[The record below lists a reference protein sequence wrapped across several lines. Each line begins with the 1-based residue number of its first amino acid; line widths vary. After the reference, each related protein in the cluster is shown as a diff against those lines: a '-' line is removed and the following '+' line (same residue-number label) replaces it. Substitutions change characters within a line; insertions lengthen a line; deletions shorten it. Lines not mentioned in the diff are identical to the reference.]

1 MATFLYRLGRFA
13 FRRRWL
19 VTALWMAVLAAALTG
34 AATLSKPTSDAFSI
48 PGTPS
53 QEAIDL
59 LTERFPQASAGGASA
74 RMVFAAPAGR
84 KLTDPELRAAVEGAV
99 ALLRQAPQVASVSD
113 PFTSGAVNEAGA
125 VGFVQATYSV
135 PAPEV
140 TDAARTALTSVL
152 DKARAGG
159 LTAEVGGDV
168 LQVQSENSLTEVIGV
183 AVAAVVLVI
192 TFGSLVAAGLPLLT
206 ALLGIAISVC
216 AITAATGFLTLSSTT
231 PTLALMLGLAVA
243 IDYALFIVSR
253 YRHELASGRDP
264 EEAAGR
270 AVGTAGSAVV
280 FAGLTVVIALAALL
294 VVGVPFL
301 TQMGLAAA
309 GTVTVAVIIALTLLP
324 AMLGFAGR
332 RITAGRRRGSRTRPA
347 FGVRWAR
354 AVARRPVAA
363 LLIGVVGLG
372 VVAIP
377 ALELR
382 LGMPD
387 DGTAAPASTQ
397 RKAYDLLATGFGA
410 GFNAPLTVVVDA
422 GAGSAAAAADRA
434 AQLIR
439 GLDDVAA
446 VTAPVINAAEDTS
459 LLTVI
464 PRSGPGADATEN
476 LVHAIR
482 RHSDNVP
489 GATVGVTGLTAI
501 NIDISAKL
509 GDALL
514 PYLAIVVG
522 LAFVLLTLV
531 FRSLLVPLKA
541 TVGFL
546 LSIAATF
553 GAVVAVF
560 QWGWAADLIGL
571 EQTGPVISFLPIF
584 LVGIVFGLAMDYQ
597 VFLVTRMRE
606 DFVHGTDARQAVIT
620 GFGHGARVV
629 TAAAIIM
636 ISVFAGF
643 VLAPDPVVKSI
654 GFALGIAVLFDA
666 IVVRMTIVPAVMTL
680 FGRAAWWLP
689 AWLDRILPD
698 VDVEGEKLRHLL
710 DTAPT
715 AEGAA
720 PTAEAAAPTAEAAA
734 PTAEIAAPAGQVA
747 AHAEERAHSGEA
759 AVRAGEAAIRA
770 SEIAA
775 PAGESQ
781 VLAAEDGD
789 PGHLP
794 ERVPV

>member
-13 FRRRWL
+13 FRQRWL
-19 VTALWMAVLAAALTG
+19 VTVLWLAVMAAALTG
-34 AATLSKPTSDAFSI
+34 AATLSKPTSDAFRI
-48 PGTPS
+48 PGTAS
-53 QEAIDL
+53 QEVIDL
-59 LTERFPQASAGGASA
+59 LTERFPQASADGATA
-74 RMVFAAPAGR
+74 RVVFAAPDGQE
-84 KLTDPELRAAVEGAV
+84 LTDPALRTVVEQAVTQ
-99 ALLRQAPQVASVSD
+99 LKQAPQVASVTD
-113 PFTSGAVNEAGA
+113 PFESGAVNPAGA
-125 VGFVQATYSV
+125 VGFLQASYQVQAAELTD
-135 PAPEV
+135 PAR
-140 TDAARTALTSVL
+140 AALAAVV
-152 DKARAGG
+152 DQARAGG
-159 LTAEVGGDV
+159 LTVEVGGDAM
-168 LQVQSENSLTEVIGV
+168 QAQQENSATEGIGV

-206 ALLGIAISVC
+206 AILGIAISIG
-216 AITAATGFLTLSSTT
+216 AITAATGFVDLSSTT

-253 YRHELASGRDP
+253 YRHELVSGREP

-280 FAGLTVVIALAALL
+280 FAGLTVVIALAALF

-309 GTVTVAVIIALTLLP
+309 GTVVVAVIIALTLLP

-332 RITAGRRRGSRTRPA
+332 RIIGKRARGLHSGDAEANGGRPA
-347 FGVRWAR
+347 FGTRWAR
-354 AVARRPVAA
+354 AIARRPVAA
-363 LLIGVVGLG
+363 LLIGVIGLG
-372 VVAIP
+372 VVALP
-377 ALELR
+377 ALDLR

-387 DGTAAPASTQ
+387 DSTAAPASTQ
-397 RKAYDLLATGFGA
+397 RKAYDLLAAGFGA
-410 GFNAPLTVVVDA
+410 GFNAPLTVVVDTA
-422 GAGSAAAAADRA
+422 AGSAQAAADQA

-439 GLDDVAA
+439 GLDDVATVTPA
-446 VTAPVINAAEDTS
+446 VLNQAGDTA

-464 PRSGPGADATEN
+464 PNSGPSTTQTKD
-476 LVHAIR
+476 LVRTIRQHAG
-482 RHSDNVP
+482 DVP
-489 GATVGVTGLTAI
+489 GATIGVTGLTAI
-501 NIDISAKL
+501 NIDMSDKL

-522 LAFVLLTLV
+522 LAFILLTLV

-571 EQTGPVISFLPIF
+571 EQTGPIISFLPIF

-606 DFVHGTDARQAVIT
+606 DFVHGGDAKQAVIT

-643 VLAPDPVVKSI
+643 VLSPESVVKSI

-680 FGRAAWWLP
+680 LGRSAWWLP
-689 AWLDRILPD
+689 RWLDRILPN

-710 DTAPT
+710 DD
-715 AEGAA
+715 
-720 PTAEAAAPTAEAAA
+720 
-734 PTAEIAAPAGQVA
+734 APADLGP
-747 AHAEERAHSGEA
+747 
-759 AVRAGEAAIRA
+759 AVRE
-770 SEIAA
+770 
-775 PAGESQ
+775 
-781 VLAAEDGD
+781 
-789 PGHLP
+789 
-794 ERVPV
+794 PVSV